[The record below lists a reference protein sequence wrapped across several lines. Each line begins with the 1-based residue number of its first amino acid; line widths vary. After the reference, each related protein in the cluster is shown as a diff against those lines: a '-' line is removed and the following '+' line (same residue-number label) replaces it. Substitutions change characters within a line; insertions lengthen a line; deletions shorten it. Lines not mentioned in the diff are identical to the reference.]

1 MINHESIKINLIKLS
16 MNISINMIQ
25 SEEHIIKSENIFTSG
40 FVMDDTYLSINRG
53 N

>member
-1 MINHESIKINLIKLS
+1 MINHETIKINLIKLS

-25 SEEHIIKSENIFTSG
+25 SEEHIIKSDHIYTSG
-40 FVMDDTYLSINRG
+40 FVMEDTYKSINRG